1 MTSCRESFMWTEGLS
16 GWFVSACMVK
26 PVCIKAM
33 PWGTKIWTLNAL
45 WRSWEVKFC
54 LWPREDR
61 CQVVASCCF
70 SEELQI
76 HFANRP
82 ICKHYCMV
90 GNFNRSS
97 PGLLGPGVCFVKDGE
112 VFFWDRARSHWSE
125 ALLHRPSTDW
135 FFPGNPWAKYLPR
148 KSFDLCNCEELQ
160 TNSSLPLSLSHST
173 YYYFVTK
180 FQMFLLSCLINA
192 FLMILQ
198 LLHIFWSYLILQM
211 VFGVI
216 LHGAVWKIFFSSV
229 PPLLMSNPESHS
241 GPCMPAG
248 KGWEKWDYSKKTAQ
262 KLLKAHGESCI
273 DTIVYGMSLKFSF
286 QCTRSSHDYRLPK

>member
-1 MTSCRESFMWTEGLS
+1 
-16 GWFVSACMVK
+16 
-26 PVCIKAM
+26 M

-61 CQVVASCCF
+61 CQMVASCCF
-70 SEELQI
+70 WEELQI
-76 HFANRP
+76 CFANRP

-97 PGLLGPGVCFVKDGE
+97 PGLLGPGICFVKDGE

-148 KSFDLCNCEELQ
+148 KSFDPCNCEDMQ
-160 TNSSLPLSLSHST
+160 TNSSVPLSLSHST

-229 PPLLMSNPESHS
+229 FSSVPPLFMSNPEIHS
-241 GPCMPAG
+241 DSCMPAG
-248 KGWEKWDYSKKTAQ
+248 KGWEKWDYPKKKTKTNQ
-262 KLLKAHGESCI
+262 PK
-273 DTIVYGMSLKFSF
+273 SF
-286 QCTRSSHDYRLPK
+286 WRHMVRVV